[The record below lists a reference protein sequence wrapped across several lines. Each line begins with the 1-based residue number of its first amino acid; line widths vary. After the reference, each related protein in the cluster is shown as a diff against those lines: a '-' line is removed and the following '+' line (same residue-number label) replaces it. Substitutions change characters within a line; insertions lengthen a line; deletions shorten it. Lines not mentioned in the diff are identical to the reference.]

1 MSRSPQ
7 KPRHEAGFSIVEN
20 LFAITLLGLTIVG
33 TVKLHIYT
41 LHANTANQHYSTLVD
56 EVQAIVDG
64 YRHGGLNA
72 LLAKYGGLRNA
83 ITNGATTTETVSSV
97 SPNVSY
103 LVTFTALSAASG
115 SAPQAV
121 RVRIDATHNRG
132 KLGTKV
138 FSYETIIAQTTSV

>member
-1 MSRSPQ
+1 MSSP
-7 KPRHEAGFSIVEN
+7 RRRARAEHGVSVIEN
-20 LFAITLLGLTIVG
+20 LFAIAHLGLTIVG

-64 YRHGGLNA
+64 YRHSGLNA
-72 LLAKYGGLRNA
+72 VLAKYGALRTT
-83 ITNGATTTETVSSV
+83 IGNGATRTETVASV

-121 RVRIDATHNRG
+121 RVRIDATHLRG

-138 FSYETIIAQTTSV
+138 FSYETIIAHTA